1 MIDESKNNENKKI
14 TEDEFMEFLSSMG
27 KKRWNIL
34 LQHAEK
40 NTKIIKIRRKQEM
53 EQYNEL
59 ITNQFNE
66 FCHTKG
72 ITAKFKVAFAN
83 MSENTRNQ
91 HEMDKKEF
99 EKIKRQSVENN
110 PEFVE
115 FLHTKGMKAKFRLVI
130 ENIKKSAKESSKK
143 VAQQRD
149 VIALQ
154 TKANIGK
161 SKNDFNPYDV
171 MKGRDIS
178 NYSLEEITE
187 EFNLYLKLKG
197 LDTKYSVEILEAE
210 EAE

>member
-1 MIDESKNNENKKI
+1 MIEESENNENEKI
-14 TEDEFMEFLSSMG
+14 TEDEFIEFLSSMG

-40 NTKIIKIRRKQEM
+40 NNNIIKIRRKQEM
-53 EQYNEL
+53 KQYNEL
-59 ITNQFNE
+59 IANQFNE

-72 ITAKFKVAFAN
+72 IKAKFKVAFAN
-83 MSENTRNQ
+83 MAENTCSQ
-91 HEMDKKEF
+91 HEINKKEF
-99 EKIKRQSVENN
+99 EEIKRQSVENN

-115 FLHTKGMKAKFRLVI
+115 FLHTKGIKAKFRLVI

-143 VAQQRD
+143 VAHQRD

-161 SKNDFNPYDV
+161 SKNGLNPYDV